1 VRPKQSRFTD
11 HRDPDSYYNLNRY
24 YNEAEKLFDAIDRLM
39 VKANK
44 PIQSS
49 VWFTE
54 LSKLLERGDDF

>member
-1 VRPKQSRFTD
+1 MRPKQPRFTD

-24 YNEAEKLFDAIDRLM
+24 YNAAEKLFDAIERLM
-39 VKANK
+39 AKADK
-44 PIQSS
+44 PIQDL